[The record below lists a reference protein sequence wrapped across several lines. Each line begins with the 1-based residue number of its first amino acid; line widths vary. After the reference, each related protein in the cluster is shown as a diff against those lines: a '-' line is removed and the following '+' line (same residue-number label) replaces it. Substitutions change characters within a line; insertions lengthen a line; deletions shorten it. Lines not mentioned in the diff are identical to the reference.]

1 MTSFK
6 LHPITSNKSQQH
18 TTWCANARNMLG
30 PTMLRLVGQQCCE
43 RLQGP
48 LASMCSSS
56 RPKMQ
61 GMFLLFDESLHV
73 FNVHFLIVPDTKK
86 FRFNLRGLETN
97 IIDWKTIEKH
107 IHCGLQIRQRLSFM
121 NRKKKEP
128 LHKGKCFS
136 VHVVTSAL
144 LCCFHRFCFGQ
155 CKFKLWCIYKL
166 NFVSM
171 LAH

>member
-1 MTSFK
+1 MKLLLTSILHRVAPHK
-6 LHPITSNKSQQH
+6 LMLTLFRPSSCLGTTKQTQSTRQPLCVLRRVLKCKECFYYSMSRCMCLMFTFSQ
-18 TTWCANARNMLG
+18 CRILKN
-30 PTMLRLVGQQCCE
+30 
-43 RLQGP
+43 
-48 LASMCSSS
+48 
-56 RPKMQ
+56 
-61 GMFLLFDESLHV
+61 
-73 FNVHFLIVPDTKK
+73 

-128 LHKGKCFS
+128 LHKGFS

-166 NFVSM
+166 NLVSM
-171 LAH
+171 LAHLY